1 MGERLGTNR
10 GFELN
15 SFDQFTTAEN
25 GSGAWS
31 VASSSPVLGTY
42 SAVITSGNVGDEAW
56 TASII
61 TDKVS
66 CGSDAT
72 VVASVDHRHISA
84 LNNSNTFSSRSITI
98 NLRFYDAG
106 NSLIDSYEID
116 SWTAG
121 LGSDAG
127 SWTTSSGTTRSP
139 VGTASVALQVNYS
152 INAVE
157 ANGWNTVE
165 RVDNFSIN
173 IPAGGPQV
181 IWWL

>member
-1 MGERLGTNR
+1 MSERLGTNR
-10 GFELN
+10 AFELN
-15 SFDQFTTAEN
+15 SFDQFTTQES

-31 VASSSPVLGTY
+31 IATSSPVLGTY

-61 TDKVS
+61 TDKVA

-84 LNNSNTFSSRSITI
+84 FNNSNTFSSRSITI
-98 NLRFYDAG
+98 NLRFYNSADALLG
-106 NSLIDSYEID
+106 SYEID
-116 SWTAG
+116 SWTAS
-121 LGSDAG
+121 LSSDDG

-152 INAVE
+152 INAVA